1 MLMRHFHFLLR
12 LRSIIGFALVI
23 SAACLTW
30 AVAFSRDNWIA
41 LDAQEWNSWYPT
53 GWTDDSVPG
62 KVIAYTDVHY
72 RIDEQYLYGQRNGR
86 VTLRTRYNTDVPTGP
101 VHYAI
106 ENGWVS
112 RTIFLLNR
120 GVFKVSAWEQWGL
133 ERLDE
138 YLWEEVSYE
147 FICPSQEI
155 RRIKTRFESHDGMY
169 AIVPSLHT
177 YAAAGWSS
185 RLDDWPSKVD
195 TGDLVPLLN
204 PLAPIWPRLCEEP
217 HFSWELYEQQKLSLN
232 QGHHRIWIPFPDEIR
247 DPTFT
252 DAAWDYAA
260 MDICAERVPD
270 GQTTCRLLK
279 SGDSPARHALLLMPG
294 RYRFFQRLHG
304 ELQQQ
309 SCGNVLRGFGN
320 SGPCNDGKLWYWRKA
335 SPPHAPVEVQLQDL
349 GPGTSVG
356 PQIGVFSVDF

>member
-41 LDAQEWNSWYPT
+41 LDAQEWNAWYPT

-62 KVIAYTDVHY
+62 KVVAYTDVHY

-138 YLWEEVSYE
+138 YRWEEVSYE

-232 QGHHRIWIPFPDEIR
+232 QGHHRIWIPFPDQIT
-247 DPTFT
+247 DPTRTHVEFG
-252 DAAWDYAA
+252 DAVL
-260 MDICAERVPD
+260 DICAEQMP
-270 GQTTCRLLK
+270 GGHLTCRRLN
-279 SGDSPARHALLLMPG
+279 SGDSPERHALLLLPG

-304 ELQQQ
+304 QAQQD
-309 SCGNVLRGFGN
+309 SCGNVLREFGRA
-320 SGPCNDGKLWYWRKA
+320 GPCNDGKRWYWRKV